1 MHSKQHSKKPKN
13 STGMNITNSESK
25 YDKLFTELDSK
36 CIENSIKTFN
46 PDKEY
51 INMFRFVTKNSNDIK
66 LPLLKYAVKTL
77 DRPNAIAKLNHYVK
91 NDFVAYDIEKG
102 IFEFALV
109 NVVINKFQITL
120 VENIYLDKLS
130 DICDNFDEK
139 NSHIDN
145 KTLLPLVTSGMFKPF
160 FVAFLSP
167 DQMHP
172 KRWSATV
179 DKQKAK
185 DDAINNISTTDIYR
199 CGKCGER
206 KMKIS
211 RLQLRS
217 ADEPE
222 NLFLVCLVCFHTF
235 IK

>member
-1 MHSKQHSKKPKN
+1 MPPKQSKQLKKSNEINKISMSETMLSNIETRCEELTIKN
-13 STGMNITNSESK
+13 
-25 YDKLFTELDSK
+25 
-36 CIENSIKTFN
+36 FN
-46 PDKEY
+46 PEKEY
-51 INMFRFVTKNSNDIK
+51 INMFKFVTKNSNDIK
-66 LPLLKYAVKTL
+66 LPLLKYAVKIL
-77 DRPNAIAKLNHYVK
+77 NRSDSINKLRHFVK
-91 NDFVAYDIEKG
+91 NEFVATDIEKG

-109 NVVINKFQITL
+109 NVVINKFQHIL

-130 DICDNFDEK
+130 DICDNLDIT
-139 NSHIDN
+139 NCHIDN
-145 KTLLPLVTSGMFKPF
+145 KTLLPLVTNGSFRPF